1 MGNIHRAMGSGTA
14 VQDLLFGRLVITQ
27 KYQYQRRNIDLFC
40 YNSLWD
46 GSVFKRVQQKPII
59 IIITIIIIIIIII
72 IKIIII
78 IEVTHSKTI
87 RENTVEIEPQTVA
100 LDF

>member
-27 KYQYQRRNIDLFC
+27 KFQYQRRNIDLFC
-40 YNSLWD
+40 YNSPWD

-59 IIITIIIIIIIII
+59 III
-72 IKIIII
+72 
-78 IEVTHSKTI
+78 EVTHSKTV

>member
-27 KYQYQRRNIDLFC
+27 KFQYQRRNIDLFC
-40 YNSLWD
+40 YNSPWD

-59 IIITIIIIIIIII
+59 IIITIIIIIII